1 MAASDG
7 RPARQRC
14 YGRVLGKCPM
24 TRGQATVILVNE
36 KDTTNDPML
45 REKLLSALRA
55 VDEHEGELVERDLL
69 RPILEEG

>member
-1 MAASDG
+1 
-7 RPARQRC
+7 
-14 YGRVLGKCPM
+14 M